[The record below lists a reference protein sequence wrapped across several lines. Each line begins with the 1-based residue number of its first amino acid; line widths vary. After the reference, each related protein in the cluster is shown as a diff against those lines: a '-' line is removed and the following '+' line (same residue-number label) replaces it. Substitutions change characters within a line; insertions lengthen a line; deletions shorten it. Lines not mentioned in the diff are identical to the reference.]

1 MAMKLQNYTQGAKL
15 LVYVALTKDVFLQL
29 LTLQKVMLHDR
40 AVVTAVL
47 GCVTT

>member
-1 MAMKLQNYTQGAKL
+1 MAMKLQSYTQGAKL

-40 AVVTAVL
+40 DVVTAVL